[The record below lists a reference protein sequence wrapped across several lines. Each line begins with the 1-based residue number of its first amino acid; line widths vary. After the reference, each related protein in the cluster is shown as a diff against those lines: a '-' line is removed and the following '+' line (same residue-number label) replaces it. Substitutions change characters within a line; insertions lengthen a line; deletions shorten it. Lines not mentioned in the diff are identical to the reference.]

1 MLFYIL
7 WRHTTSKII
16 APHYK
21 LLLLTSKE
29 NQEVEITVG
38 RELVTVLPSPF
49 RKEPRAN
56 NLDTRI
62 VTRIVLWAAP
72 SWGDWVH

>member
-1 MLFYIL
+1 VAVVLSD
-7 WRHTTSKII
+7 T
-16 APHYK
+16 
-21 LLLLTSKE
+21 E

-62 VTRIVLWAAP
+62 VTRIVL
-72 SWGDWVH
+72 